1 MAWLFLAGTYRSS
14 DFALLE
20 VLEPIPDDYQVYLSG
35 WSAEESPKAPYVTI
49 HHPSG
54 DLKKISHFD
63 GDVTPACWGECPDNM
78 HWEVERWTTGTT
90 EPGSSGSPLFE
101 STGRIIGQLHGGVA
115 SCWYQGY
122 DRYGAFKNSWNSAPL
137 ENQQLKAWLDPDNTG
152 KKHIDGKELT
162 ELKKAKFNRDEL
174 WVVLGA

>member
-1 MAWLFLAGTYRSS
+1 
-14 DFALLE
+14 
-20 VLEPIPDDYQVYLSG
+20 
-35 WSAEESPKAPYVTI
+35 
-49 HHPSG
+49 
-54 DLKKISHFD
+54 
-63 GDVTPACWGECPDNM
+63 
-78 HWEVERWTTGTT
+78 
-90 EPGSSGSPLFE
+90 LFE

-152 KKHIDGKELT
+152 KKHIDGKELA

-174 WVVLGA
+174 